1 MNTINNLNPKSF
13 SGSGLHLYS
22 STMINLFINTVSKRK
37 QYFLSVAMVCLVSV
51 ICYALPGYIGYK
63 FVAFILLVT
72 VSLLA
77 MSFDILPVFVAA
89 LLSALIW
96 DFFFIPPH
104 FTLHV
109 TSGEDAILLLMYF
122 VIAMVNAV
130 LTYKIRQ
137 VEKLARAKEEK
148 AHTVKLYNTL
158 LNSLSHELR
167 TPIAAII
174 GATDNLLMND
184 LRLTPHHKNELLGV
198 ISKAAFRLN
207 QQVENLLN
215 MSRLESGFIQPKKDW
230 CDISEVVYSVVK
242 RLEDNNIQQSLNI
255 NISHGIPLVKSDKG
269 MLEQIIY
276 NLVNNAS
283 QYTEPGSTISITAL
297 CDNDVLKLII
307 ADDGKGF
314 PTEEINKVFE
324 KFYRV
329 NHSKTG
335 GTGLGLSIVK
345 GFTEALKGKVS
356 LENISTGGAKFTIQ
370 IPAETSYLKA

>member
-1 MNTINNLNPKSF
+1 
-13 SGSGLHLYS
+13 
-22 STMINLFINTVSKRK
+22 MINLFINTVSKQR
-37 QYFLSVAMVCLVSV
+37 QYLLSIVAVSLVSV
-51 ICYALPGYIGYK
+51 ICYALQGYIGYK

-77 MSFDILPVFVAA
+77 MSFDILPVFFAA

-137 VEKLARAKEEK
+137 VEKLSRLKEEK
-148 AHTVKLYNTL
+148 AHAVKLYNTL

-174 GATDNLLMND
+174 GATDNLLIND
-184 LRLTPHHKNELLGV
+184 LRLTTHHKNELHGV

-215 MSRLESGFIQPKKDW
+215 MSRLESGFIKPKKDW
-230 CDISEVVYSVVK
+230 CDINEVVYSVVK
-242 RLEDNNIQQSLNI
+242 RLEDNNIRQSLNI
-255 NISHGIPLVKSDKG
+255 NINHAIPLVKSDKG

-283 QYTEPGSTISITAL
+283 QYTDTGCTISITAL
-297 CDNDVLKLII
+297 CDNNVLNLII

-314 PTEEINKVFE
+314 PIDEISKVFE

-329 NHSKTG
+329 NHTKTG

-345 GFTEALKGKVS
+345 GFTEALNGKVS
-356 LENISTGGAKFTIQ
+356 LENISTGGALFTVQ